1 MGVVT
6 KKIEPCKKFLL
17 GYFVAVTTVPMPQS
31 QENVFRESIDLPPIR
46 EFLVLQWILF
56 SFCLTVSYKSVLL
69 ATLVSIE
76 YEKPIDTVADML
88 NSDKEIVGPAATTLP
103 MQLKHDPRE
112 SVRRLSSRIKFV
124 PFNGTIPA
132 WIQEG

>member
-1 MGVVT
+1 M
-6 KKIEPCKKFLL
+6 
-17 GYFVAVTTVPMPQS
+17 AVTTVPMPQS

-124 PFNGTIPA
+124 PFNGTIPD